1 VQTHFRPRGRAT
13 STPWMP
19 RDLERLHKGSS
30 NIPFSLP
37 SLSWPRKATVCLV
50 HFVVWAAIG
59 GSLFVHTCCCSVDQF
74 FSTQP
79 FEDYFKVV
87 ATQITMTRT
96 PASNWIPWYVDLG
109 DGRVQC
115 LICGEDFSKMN
126 SRMLS
131 HLGYIPSTS
140 TQDSNVKLCKN
151 VKPDVLRAFHGC
163 GNLAPAPPEP
173 AKPQHLQGSA
183 ESEEPICQGS
193 QSSTMHAS
201 CGASQNLAAAC
212 RPIRN
217 SSGTAS

>member
-1 VQTHFRPRGRAT
+1 MCPHRRVA

-19 RDLERLHKGSS
+19 RDLKRLHKGSS

-37 SLSWPRKATVCLV
+37 SSPWPGEATVYLV

-59 GSLFVHTCCCSVDQF
+59 GSLFVHTCRCCADQF

-87 ATQITMTRT
+87 AAQTTMTRT
-96 PASNWIPWYVDLG
+96 PASDWTPWYVDLG

-115 LICGEDFSKMN
+115 LICGDAFTKKN

-131 HLGYIPSTS
+131 HLGYIPRTS
-140 TQDSNVKLCKN
+140 ARDNNVKLCKN
-151 VKPDVLRAFHGC
+151 MKLDVLCVCRGC
-163 GNLAPAPPEP
+163 GSLAPTPPELVEL
-173 AKPQHLQGSA
+173 QHLQGSA

-201 CGASQNLAAAC
+201 CGAS
-212 RPIRN
+212 
-217 SSGTAS
+217 